1 MKLTPLD
8 IRHKEFKRGM
18 RGYTDA
24 EVDEFLDQVADEFER
39 LFKENIE
46 LSDRVEALQE
56 QISHYRTLEDTLQK
70 TLITAQQSAEEVKSS
85 AQKEAGLILRDADL
99 RARDMVGDAERKAR
113 DLVNEA
119 FANKQTVEKEIV
131 LLRNAEADFRF
142 KFRQLLEGYLQQVGG
157 EDVATRERADEFARQ
172 AEELKAAIEAERP
185 PLPRPAAPA
194 APAEAPAAP
203 APPEDRPPAPEPAP
217 PVVGR
222 HWWEPS
228 PEEEEAARTEGTG
241 ASAAEEAPSPPQP
254 QGHTDEGEDTEA
266 LEGPGSAAAVE
277 SADESEG
284 GEQAAG
290 PGGEEASPAA
300 GPVGADDEFLA
311 DVDDRVGDDEFKW

>member
-18 RGYTDA
+18 RGYVDS

-39 LFKENIE
+39 VFKENIE
-46 LSDRVEALQE
+46 FSDRIEALQE
-56 QISHYRTLEDTLQK
+56 QINHYRTLEDTLQK

-113 DLVNEA
+113 DTINA
-119 FANKQTVEKEIV
+119 AYTDKQTVEKEIV

-157 EDVATRERADEFARQ
+157 EDATARERAGEFARQ

-185 PLPRPAAPA
+185 PKPRVEAAAAPG
-194 APAEAPAAP
+194 PGSPPEQ
-203 APPEDRPPAPEPAP
+203 APPA
-217 PVVGR
+217 VGR

-228 PEEEEAARTEGTG
+228 PEEAEVEATKAE
-241 ASAAEEAPSPPQP
+241 ASGDIGAAEAPAPAAPEKAE
-254 QGHTDEGEDTEA
+254 EGEDTEA
-266 LEGPGSAAAVE
+266 LAEPEV
-277 SADESEG
+277 
-284 GEQAAG
+284 AAG
-290 PGGEEASPAA
+290 PASTDTTAAATVGVAPDDEAEPAAA
-300 GPVGADDEFLA
+300 GPTPADDEFMA
-311 DVDDRVGDDEFKW
+311 DVDDQVGDDDFKW